1 MWLRCSIVVA
11 VVLVVAA
18 CETDPA
24 SFGTQYG
31 GGASTGAPTRC
42 RVDPDDPQQQPGA
55 QALRDREWEDP
66 NDDGRP
72 TCRSRPNPPLRM
84 DGAPPPGLPMTGTP
98 APVSGQDAATGSGDL
113 VGDGAT
119 ERDGADGG
127 VDGDSD
133 GQAA

>member
-24 SFGTQYG
+24 SFGTQYS
-31 GGASTGAPTRC
+31 GGATTRC
-42 RVDPDDPQQQPGA
+42 RVDPDDPQPQPGA
-55 QALRDREWEDP
+55 QALREREWEDP

-72 TCRSRPNPPLRM
+72 TCRSRPNPPLRA
-84 DGAPPPGLPMTGTP
+84 DGAPPPGLPMTG
-98 APVSGQDAATGSGDL
+98 ASVPVSGPDAAAGDL
-113 VGDGAT
+113 VGDGAA
-119 ERDGADGG
+119 ERDGG